1 MGFFNAVF
9 GIVKKI
15 LETVLFPLKPI
26 IDPLLSFGEAMI
38 HLQELMLKILSIIP
52 KLLSLFEIFT
62 DPIKVIKDAVFAF
75 KTGIMMI
82 FDALFGRIIQIIS
95 SAFIDIKTE
104 KEKEQK
110 SCFSKSIIGIILLVL
125 CPPLALFAKHG
136 IRYIFN
142 IIVASVLTYFYY
154 FPGLIY
160 SSLYIL

>member
-1 MGFFNAVF
+1 MGWNEAVDAIF
-9 GIVKKI
+9 GLKDFAEKI
-15 LETVLFPLKPI
+15 IKVVLKT
-26 IDPLLSFGEAMI
+26 
-38 HLQELMLKILSIIP
+38 LKIFPKFLSI
-52 KLLSLFEIFT
+52 FVYFT
-62 DPIKVIKDAVFAF
+62 DPVKVIKDAVFAF